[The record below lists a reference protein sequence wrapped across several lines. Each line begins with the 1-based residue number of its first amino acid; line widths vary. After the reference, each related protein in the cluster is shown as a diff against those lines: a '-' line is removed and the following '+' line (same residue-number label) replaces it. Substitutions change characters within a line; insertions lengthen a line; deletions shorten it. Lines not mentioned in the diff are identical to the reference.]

1 MAAVL
6 SPHRFPPA
14 VADPRPRLHVV
25 PAARPGSRG
34 AATGPHPAALLAVA
48 LLLVLVVGGVLAL
61 GRGAFAGLAP
71 APPAPVTAPGAPTGG
86 TASGGSDAVVV
97 RPGDTLWSIARRLQP
112 AGDVRALVDALVA
125 ANGSTNVVAGDRV
138 VLPR

>member
-14 VADPRPRLHVV
+14 TVQRRPHLHVV
-25 PAARPGSRG
+25 PAPRSGSRG
-34 AATGPHPAALLAVA
+34 AASGPPVTALLAVG

-71 APPAPVTAPGAPTGG
+71 APPAAAA
-86 TASGGSDAVVV
+86 ASGASTGAAAPAAAEAVVV

-112 AGDVRALVDALVA
+112 TGDVRGLVDALVA
-125 ANGSTNVVAGDRV
+125 ANGSTTVVAGDRV